1 MGHPVIQVDNVSKRF
16 CRNMRRSMMYGIR
29 DILSDVV
36 GRRPSAAELRADE
49 FWAVDDVSVTVEQ
62 GQCLG
67 LIGANGAG
75 KSTLLKMLNGIIRP
89 DRGRIAVRGRVG
101 ALIEVG
107 AGFHPLLTGRENVFV
122 NGAILGMSRQE
133 IASQFDA
140 IVAFAELESFIDT
153 PVKFYSSGMYVRL
166 GFAVA
171 AHLRPEILLV
181 DEVLAVGDMAFQA
194 KCLQHVS
201 QLCADGCSVIL
212 VSHNEEM
219 VRRVCRNGLTLEAGR
234 PVCVGDIHDC
244 YADYNRRP
252 RGFLRDTQR
261 AGNGRV
267 RITHAEFLDGEGRP
281 TTNFHLESPMT
292 IRVHV
297 EPQEPVDDLVLDLGF
312 NSPRGIVAASA
323 HTAHSGFRLGRIAEP
338 TVVEFRFESLTLAP
352 GLYRITAMA
361 TGSDLLNIYDW
372 RRNAWEIHVENDFYV
387 RGASWMPFKCE
398 VQPDASRAEGR

>member
-1 MGHPVIQVDNVSKRF
+1 MGQPVIQVDNVSKRF

-29 DILSDVV
+29 DILSDLV
-36 GRRPSAAELRADE
+36 GRRPSTAQLRADE

-122 NGAILGMSRQE
+122 NGAILGMTRQE
-133 IASQFDA
+133 IASQFDE
-140 IVAFAELESFIDT
+140 IVAFAELETFIDT

-181 DEVLAVGDMAFQA
+181 DEVLAVGDIAFQA

-201 QLCADGCSVIL
+201 RLCANGCSVIL

-219 VRRVCRNGLTLEAGR
+219 VRRVCRTGLTLEAGR
-234 PVCVGDIHDC
+234 TTCVGDVHDC

-252 RGFLRDTQR
+252 RGWIKDTQR
-261 AGNGRV
+261 AGTGRL
-267 RITHAEFLDGEGRP
+267 RITDVEFLDASGQRQ
-281 TTNFHLESPMT
+281 NRFRLEEPMT
-292 IRVHV
+292 VRVHLD
-297 EPQEPVDDLVLDLGF
+297 PSEPVDDPVLELGF
-312 NSPRGIVAASA
+312 NSFGGYVAAAA
-323 HTAHSGFRLGRIAEP
+323 HTRHTGHRLGRIDEP
-338 TVVEFRFESLTLAP
+338 VTVDLHFSSLTLAP
-352 GLYRITAMA
+352 GRYRITAQVS
-361 TGSDLLNIYDW
+361 GPDQLDIYDW
-372 RRNAWEIHVENDFYV
+372 RRNSWEIVVENDFHV
-387 RGASWMPFKCE
+387 RGAAWMPFKCE
-398 VQPDASRAEGR
+398 VNPRTPSEARR